1 LAAETIDDDPQNGQD
16 CGDATT
22 ASAPGRRSPVKSEYA
37 TRALVD
43 LALER
48 AGGRNGRRL
57 RKARKDAA
65 IIRRRRPSCA
75 TSGGVLFRTPVVGV
89 NPLLSADGA
98 RTPQGGLSMSVVWI
112 VGGVAVLI
120 AIAKLVGS
128 LRERAW
134 ESDLGFV
141 SHQWITEHRLSQTS
155 ESQR

>member
-1 LAAETIDDDPQNGQD
+1 MAAGSEKHE
-16 CGDATT
+16 
-22 ASAPGRRSPVKSEYA
+22 GRCKYTPRGGPRVA
-37 TRALVD
+37 
-43 LALER
+43 
-48 AGGRNGRRL
+48 AG
-57 RKARKDAA
+57 
-65 IIRRRRPSCA
+65 S
-75 TSGGVLFRTPVVGV
+75 VLFRTPVVGV

-112 VGGVAVLI
+112 VVGIAAVVAV
-120 AIAKLVGS
+120 AKLVGS